1 MTQPFKHPR
10 EYMSHFIYTNSY
22 QEGRVFYILAS
33 GTFVRLM
40 VTKKML
46 SHVCKERRSLAN
58 YFSRAF
64 FWKGSAEKVPLR
76 TPPTSSCVGGNS
88 SRELNRASSKKKT
101 LFTSWW
107 ITVQPSA
114 TIQRTVPFLPKFW
127 CMYTSLNLRHKTSN
141 KRYVTQRTNI
151 DQTFIQRWGMHIS
164 RSEHN
169 GAPVMTLRVNSSAD
183 GTLLGSLGNSCIKY
197 NRVNSK
203 RTPWYSPVPCT
214 WAISCNICCY
224 SNPHQ
229 QIKS

>member
-1 MTQPFKHPR
+1 VQR
-10 EYMSHFIYTNSY
+10 
-22 QEGRVFYILAS
+22 
-33 GTFVRLM
+33 
-40 VTKKML
+40 TKIIGKL
-46 SHVCKERRSLAN
+46 FLTRFLLKRIRGESATTHTAN
-58 YFSRAF
+58 VELC
-64 FWKGSAEKVPLR
+64 G
-76 TPPTSSCVGGNS
+76 
-88 SRELNRASSKKKT
+88 RELEQRIEPRIIEKKT